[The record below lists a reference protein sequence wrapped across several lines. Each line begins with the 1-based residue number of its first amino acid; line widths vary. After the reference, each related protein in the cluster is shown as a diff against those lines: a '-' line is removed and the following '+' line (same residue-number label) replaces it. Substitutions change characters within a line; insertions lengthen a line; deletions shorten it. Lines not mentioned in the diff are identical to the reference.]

1 MIKDKS
7 EVMMIKNR
15 NFSVCPLTT
24 HVDLKDVS
32 RSIVSKTI
40 ITKIT
45 TIQKS
50 FIKIHKK
57 KPRVGVLG
65 LNPHNAELRPSSE
78 EAKQIIPAI
87 KILKKK
93 GFKIVGPIVSDTAFI
108 NEYKDFDIIVG
119 MYHDQVLSPFKSIFK
134 YDAIN
139 LTLGLKYLRAS
150 PDHGIASD
158 IIKKNKANPLS
169 LINCIRF
176 INKFG

>member
-1 MIKDKS
+1 
-7 EVMMIKNR
+7 MIKNR